1 MTKCEQPGCAGTVMD
16 GYCDTCGMAPVP
28 ASSGRHAAPPA
39 GQPGAPGS
47 GPYGP
52 PGQPGPGQYGAP
64 PIGPPGAEQSGQP
77 TVPPGAS
84 WPGGSQMGASGR
96 PGTAWP
102 SAGPVPAGPQ
112 GQPPAGP
119 QHGRPGTAW
128 PSGQPPVPGM
138 PGNGPGAPGNVQG
151 MPGSGPGVP
160 GNGGPGRAGHAPS
173 GPAGPA
179 PSGPSG
185 AAPPMTR
192 PSIGVPGTSVTGA
205 TGTPS
210 QLSGSRRTS
219 SRSRRGMLGMG
230 LVEVPPVPY
239 RDPSA
244 VVMQDP
250 VVPEDR
256 RFCGNPDCGKP
267 VGRRREGRP
276 GRPEGYCPHCG
287 QRFSFTPKL
296 VAGDLVAHQY
306 EVKGCLAHGGLGWIY
321 LAADRNLDG
330 RWVVMKGLLDTGDLE
345 AMAAAEAERRFLTA
359 MDHPNIVKIFN
370 FVSHP
375 DPGTGSLVGYIVM
388 EYVGGQSLQ
397 DLLRRRL
404 RESDNSQALPLSQVI
419 AYGLEILR
427 AFGYLHDRGMLY
439 CDLKPANVI
448 QVEEQL
454 KLIDLGAVR
463 RTDDADSAIY
473 GTIGYQAPEIATQG
487 PSVASDLYTV
497 GRTLAVLAMPFSPV
511 SGGAAAPLPDFGPH
525 YESFQRLLQRATD
538 PDPGRRFLSA
548 AEMGDQLV
556 GVLRET
562 RAAEDGVPHPAQSG
576 VFGPERA
583 AVGTELAPATTKTVF
598 GPLERLDAAA
608 ALPVPLVD
616 PLDPGAGLLAGLTS
630 GNPDELIAVL
640 ESAPPTPETTLAR
653 IRVLSELGRPVSED
667 LYASAGKELPGDWR
681 LWWYRGVAELASGD
695 PGTAVRFFD
704 GIYAWFPG
712 ESAAR
717 LALAFALEAAGAG
730 AEAARHFAA
739 IWQTDRSYV
748 SACFGLARI
757 HLAAGDRARAAA
769 ALEEVPPT
777 SIHRTSAQVAI
788 VAVTVRGQA
797 PAEPELVAAGE
808 RLRSLKLDSR
818 DRDGLASEVLESA
831 LARFVT
837 GQTASGT
844 GTLLGTP
851 LSERGVRTEL
861 ERVYRALARAAGSTG
876 DRHAL
881 IGRANAVRPRTL
893 W

>member
-1 MTKCEQPGCAGTVMD
+1 
-16 GYCDTCGMAPVP
+16 
-28 ASSGRHAAPPA
+28 
-39 GQPGAPGS
+39 GAPG
-47 GPYGP
+47 GPEGN
-52 PGQPGPGQYGAP
+52 
-64 PIGPPGAEQSGQP
+64 
-77 TVPPGAS
+77 
-84 WPGGSQMGASGR
+84 GR
-96 PGTAWP
+96 PGPAAP
-102 SAGPVPAGPQ
+102 SAALPQ
-112 GQPPAGP
+112 
-119 QHGRPGTAW
+119 
-128 PSGQPPVPGM
+128 
-138 PGNGPGAPGNVQG
+138 
-151 MPGSGPGVP
+151 
-160 GNGGPGRAGHAPS
+160 
-173 GPAGPA
+173 
-179 PSGPSG
+179 
-185 AAPPMTR
+185 MTR
-192 PSIGVPGTSVTGA
+192 PSIGGAAPTGS
-205 TGTPS
+205 TPS
-210 QLSGSRRTS
+210 QISSSRRTS
-219 SRSRRGMLGMG
+219 TRSRRGMLGMG

-267 VGRRREGRP
+267 VGRHRDGRP
-276 GRPEGYCPHCG
+276 GRPEGFCPHCG

-345 AMAAAEAERRFLTA
+345 ALAAAEAERRFLTA

-370 FVSHP
+370 FVNHP
-375 DPGTGSLVGYIVM
+375 DPGTGTLVGYIVM

-404 RESDNSQALPLSQVI
+404 RESDNRQALPLSQVI

-463 RTDDADSAIY
+463 RVDDADSAIY
-473 GTIGYQAPEIATQG
+473 GTVGYQAPEIATEG
-487 PSVASDLYTV
+487 PTIASDLYTV

-511 SGGAAAPLPDFGPH
+511 AGGGPAPLPDFGPRH
-525 YESFQRLLQRATD
+525 ESFQRLLQRATD
-538 PDPGRRFLSA
+538 PDPARRFQSA
-548 AEMGDQLV
+548 AEMSDQLV

-576 VFGPERA
+576 VFGPERG
-583 AVGTELAPATTKTVF
+583 AVGTELAPATTKAVF
-598 GPLERLDAAA
+598 GPLDRLDAAA
-608 ALPVPLVD
+608 SLPVPLVD

-630 GNPDELIAVL
+630 GNPDELVALL

-653 IRVLSELGRPVSED
+653 IRVLSELGRQVPED
-667 LYASAGKELPGDWR
+667 LYARAARDLPGDWR
-681 LWWYRGVAELASGD
+681 LWWYRGVGELAAGD
-695 PGTAVRFFD
+695 PGAAVRFFD
-704 GIYAWFPG
+704 GIYGWFPG
-712 ESAAR
+712 EAAPR
-717 LALAFALEAAGAG
+717 LALAFAIEAAGAG
-730 AEAARHFAA
+730 PDAARHFEAV
-739 IWQTDRSYV
+739 WGTDRSYV
-748 SACFGLARI
+748 GACFGLARI
-757 HLAAGDRARAAA
+757 RLAQGDRTGAAA

-777 SIHRTSAQVAI
+777 SIHRTAAQVAL

-808 RLRSLKLDSR
+808 RLRTLKLDSR

-837 GQTASGT
+837 GQSRQGPV
-844 GTLLGTP
+844 GVTLLGTP
-851 LSERGVRTEL
+851 LSEGGVRREL
-861 ERVYRALARAAGSTG
+861 ERVYRSLARSAGSTA